1 MQRKSRLEW
10 EPERKL
16 KRPKSANARAER
28 YHRIADADKISKWK
42 NRKIIHVHDAPRP
55 KDSNMTP
62 SLFKLPKKPKASQ
75 KDTGEIVHIGGG
87 FAYDYGAI
95 FREKAKA
102 AVTHV
107 PPPTLVA
114 LSHQVDLLKGVL
126 LEATNI
132 NEDLENALVAR
143 NKQITNLAE
152 QISEL
157 RSENQGS
164 RNDADIVLRELQQEK
179 RVAYTD
185 STKKSDTQRG

>member
-62 SLFKLPKKPKASQ
+62 PLFKLPKKPKASQ

-114 LSHQVDLLKGVL
+114 LSHQVDL
-126 LEATNI
+126 E
-132 NEDLENALVAR
+132 
-143 NKQITNLAE
+143 
-152 QISEL
+152 
-157 RSENQGS
+157 
-164 RNDADIVLRELQQEK
+164 
-179 RVAYTD
+179 
-185 STKKSDTQRG
+185 